1 MPRLFALFLCA
12 LGAVMVVKGLRQ
24 SSRARQTRSWTATTG
39 RILESRVELLRAAD
53 EEGPARHAFVIRY
66 AYEARGR
73 PQESDQVWIGSATA
87 SMSEDPGS
95 PRRWV
100 ERFPAGTEVQV
111 WFDPADP
118 RQAVL
123 VRDVPP
129 AQVTAT
135 VVVGAALVAIGLF
148 ALARSVGR

>member
-1 MPRLFALFLCA
+1 
-12 LGAVMVVKGLRQ
+12 
-24 SSRARQTRSWTATTG
+24 
-39 RILESRVELLRAAD
+39 
-53 EEGPARHAFVIRY
+53 
-66 AYEARGR
+66 
-73 PQESDQVWIGSATA
+73 
-87 SMSEDPGS
+87 MSEDPGS